1 MTMRKPKQR
10 RELFHNHIRTFT
22 TIVAIVSLPP
32 AFAPKALARM
42 AKAMA
47 ANAGAVVGPDG
58 EELEAEAEAMAVN
71 GNEWQ

>member
-1 MTMRKPKQR
+1 
-10 RELFHNHIRTFT
+10 
-22 TIVAIVSLPP
+22 
-32 AFAPKALARM
+32 M